1 MKLNND
7 YNKLVD
13 DYNEL
18 KKNDEETQ
26 NQLNKLKSQQNE
38 PNNEGKP
45 NYENEDTNKLI
56 EDNKSLKQELDYLQS
71 DNNKLNEELNK
82 LKDLQNIVDEIKKDW
97 REQAKHYDTEGIC
110 LDYLRPYDF
119 SDVKMEFNEEDNNRQ
134 MLEQKGI
141 RLHPGQPTRLS
152 RKTKTSNTKEK
163 EEENNEETGGKFTV
177 AGRRNRRFN
186 RDN

>member
-1 MKLNND
+1 M
-7 YNKLVD
+7 
-13 DYNEL
+13 
-18 KKNDEETQ
+18 
-26 NQLNKLKSQQNE
+26 
-38 PNNEGKP
+38 
-45 NYENEDTNKLI
+45 I

-97 REQAKHYDTEGIC
+97 KERAKNYDTEGIC

-119 SDVKMEFNEEDNNRQ
+119 SDIKMEFNEEDNNRQ

-141 RLHPGQPTRLS
+141 KLHPGQPRKIT
-152 RKTKTSNTKEK
+152 RKTKTTNVQD
-163 EEENNEETGGKFTV
+163 EEENDENTGSKFTV

-186 RDN
+186 KDN